1 MYKEKHVLNHHTAGH
16 KLSRYLDVYELNT
29 VNCSADKTTG
39 YKGDTITITG
49 TPAWNEK
56 TSSYSVTGATLTGN
70 QFDFTG
76 SDVTAQANYETAKN
90 VTLQT
95 NGFGSISAT
104 PMSGFIGDKVTL
116 SNTPNPGSEFS
127 AYLITG
133 ATLIDNIFTLTGT
146 DVTAKAV
153 FTRPLNAKTV
163 RLEFESTSYDPRYDN
178 YQNYMHNKYPD
189 NPNYDINK
197 AWNGGSAAWT
207 QITTNPNVWEYTYSG
222 DNWDG
227 ALSNW
232 TWLEDGSHYNTPC
245 ISLKVLDINLN
256 GVTHADSMFYYS
268 PLTDIMCELNMSTIT
283 SCTRMFQGC
292 DRVKNCLLTNT
303 NNIVDCF
310 NMFLY
315 CFALTG
321 VPSLVDLPNA
331 TGCDGM
337 YAYCSAM
344 TNPPTA
350 MNMPKTTSLNG
361 LFKDCYNI
369 HYLPHITAY
378 SATDVCDYAY
388 KDTKVSANVLET
400 YNVLTSQQVEVTN
413 YTGAFYKCGVDTT
426 QGASELAQIP
436 SAWKQGDP
444 RDP

>member
-16 KLSRYLDVYELNT
+16 TLSRYLDVYELNT
-29 VNCSADKTTG
+29 INCSADKTTG
-39 YKGDTITITG
+39 YKGDTVTITG

-104 PMSGFIGDKVTL
+104 PMSGFIGDIVTL

-189 NPNYDINK
+189 DPNYDINK

-222 DNWDG
+222 DNWDR
-227 ALSNW
+227 ALTNW

-303 NNIVDCF
+303 NNIVDCV

-331 TGCDGM
+331 TGCGGM

-361 LFKDCYNI
+361 LFQDCYNI

-378 SATDVCDYAY
+378 SATDVRDYAH

-413 YTGAFYKCGVDTT
+413 YTGAFYKCGIDTT